1 VWPVRERKVSCLTTQ
16 RSEPLK
22 VDRTAAG
29 SCDVAIIIRVG
40 LTDRRWA
47 KQTDGNDNVTTY
59 DGFLLPSQS
68 SPAHNRRRDGETVL
82 PCRRRG

>member
-1 VWPVRERKVSCLTTQ
+1 MEWHGRGFRSERRRFVWPVRERKVSCLTTQ

-47 KQTDGNDNVTTY
+47 KQTDGKRMTT
-59 DGFLLPSQS
+59 
-68 SPAHNRRRDGETVL
+68 T
-82 PCRRRG
+82 

>member
-1 VWPVRERKVSCLTTQ
+1 MEWHSRGFRSERRRFVWPVREWKVSCLTTQ

-22 VDRTAAG
+22 VDRTAAS

-47 KQTDGNDNVTTY
+47 KQTDGKRMTT
-59 DGFLLPSQS
+59 
-68 SPAHNRRRDGETVL
+68 T
-82 PCRRRG
+82 